1 MIMIQD
7 RARSLVPL
15 CISFALFAFVL
26 TPALFAISSSL
37 SLRSIPTPSQ
47 SALGTVTHLIALVFI
62 GIAPC
67 ILAVFG
73 KHCRGWTAVYA
84 VASALMFL
92 LISRFAPEVHFTE
105 IIRLPI
111 GVVSFLVLF
120 VLMMAAATFGVFI
133 RASYFKRKWGVFWVQ
148 VLGYLVVAFG
158 AFVYL
163 AIPLFVE

>member
-7 RARSLVPL
+7 RAKSLVPL

-37 SLRSIPTPSQ
+37 SLRSIPTPTQ
-47 SALGTVTHLIALVFI
+47 SVLGTATHLIALTFI

-67 ILAVFG
+67 ILTVSG
-73 KHCRGWTAVYA
+73 KHSWGWTALYS
-84 VASALMFL
+84 VASSLIFL
-92 LISRFAPEVHFTE
+92 LTSRFAPEVHFSE

-120 VLMMAAATFGVFI
+120 ALMISAATFGVFI
-133 RASYFKRKWGVFWVQ
+133 RASYLDRKWVAFCVQ
-148 VLGYLVVAFG
+148 MLGYLVVAFG
-158 AFVYL
+158 AFV
-163 AIPLFVE
+163 

>member
-1 MIMIQD
+1 MIIIQD
-7 RARSLVPL
+7 RAKSLVPL

-47 SALGTVTHLIALVFI
+47 SVLGTVTHLIALVCI
-62 GIAPC
+62 GIVPC
-67 ILAVFG
+67 ILAIIG
-73 KHCRGWTAVYA
+73 KHCWGCTALYA

-92 LISRFAPEVHFTE
+92 LTSRFAPEAHFAE
-105 IIRLPI
+105 VVRLPI

-120 VLMMAAATFGVFI
+120 ALMITAAIFGVFI
-133 RASYFKRKWGVFWVQ
+133 RASYIKRKWVTFWVQ
-148 VLGYLVVAFG
+148 VLGYLVVPFG